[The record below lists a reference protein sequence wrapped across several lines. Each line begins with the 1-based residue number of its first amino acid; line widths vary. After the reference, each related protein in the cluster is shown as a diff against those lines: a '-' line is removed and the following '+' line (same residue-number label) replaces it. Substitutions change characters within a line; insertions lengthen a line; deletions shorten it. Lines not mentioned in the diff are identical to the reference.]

1 MNTHTSKKS
10 SRTKV
15 LETPKTIDLYSEL
28 MPNEIAAIE
37 SAVSIRR
44 SHMTQEG
51 RQAKPRGSKK
61 FYGDC
66 PSGKVR
72 HRYKEGAIRALR
84 MISNSRKAAEE
95 IGESYRFKQYRIYRC
110 NQCGGGFHL
119 SSKPAFPIVEVAD
132 VA

>member
-1 MNTHTSKKS
+1 MKTKS
-10 SRTKV
+10 TKSAKARTLSHRVKS
-15 LETPKTIDLYSEL
+15 IDLLEDLDASKFL
-28 MPNEIAAIE
+28 NT
-37 SAVSIRR
+37 AVSIRR

-95 IGESYRFKQYRIYRC
+95 MGESYRFKQYRIYRC

>member
-1 MNTHTSKKS
+1 MKSYNLKKS

-15 LETPKTIDLYSEL
+15 LETPKTIDLYGEL

-37 SAVSIRR
+37 SAVNIRR
-44 SHMTQEG
+44 SHITRESG
-51 RQAKPRGSKK
+51 QAKPRGNKK

-95 IGESYRFKQYRIYRC
+95 RGESYRFKQYRIWRC
-110 NQCGGGFHL
+110 NQCSGFHL